1 MESKKDKEILERMF
15 QYCDTNKLG
24 GIEGENFKN
33 CLVSASI
40 GLSYREA

>member
-1 MESKKDKEILERMF
+1 MF

-40 GLSYREA
+40 GLSYREAQKMSRYTEKD